1 MATHRPAASPAA
13 VTYTP
18 SVAVSGPAF
27 TCPRCA
33 RVYPY
38 PVAHGSPVRCECGWW
53 YTNLGHGK
61 IVEEFRPRIGGARTT
76 GPEAAAGPA
85 SDHPH

>member
-1 MATHRPAASPAA
+1 MPA

-18 SVAVSGPAF
+18 DGRPDGPTF
-27 TCPRCA
+27 TCSRCH

-38 PVAHGSPVRCECGWW
+38 PHDHGAPVRCECGWW

-61 IVEEFRPRIGGARTT
+61 IVEAFRPRIGGAATS
-76 GPEAAAGPA
+76 GPEKAADA
-85 SDHPH
+85 